1 MKSSMRVLLVL
12 SLCFAGVSSA
22 VLLPSE
28 AVARP
33 PQDEADIEAALS
45 AYCQALSQPDA
56 SAVQACSTPPFW
68 GNLQARVGS
77 GQSLGSFE
85 CVGGVVLL
93 KPGLGTGL
101 VLWTQPGGVKEVI
114 TLTVVKQA
122 GKWLVSGG
130 AVP

>member
-1 MKSSMRVLLVL
+1 VKSSMRVLLVL

-68 GNLQARVGS
+68 GNLQPRLAG
-77 GQSLGSFE
+77 GQPLGAFE
-85 CVGGVVLL
+85 CVGGATLL
-93 KPGLGTGL
+93 KPGLGVGQ
-101 VLWTQPGGVKEVI
+101 VLWTQPGGVKEVV
-114 TLTVVKQA
+114 TLTVVKQ
-122 GKWLVSGG
+122 GPKWLVSGG
-130 AVP
+130 PVP